1 MDFLAEQDRRR
12 TLAAI
17 RDKADRGDRLTT
29 RERAELASEHARRV
43 GDEIAAKLRAGKT
56 RDAFDIILH
65 EMAAAAIVHAERR
78 AEIEER
84 MASLEAVAAPL
95 KAGRVRLVSHGPR
108 AVS

>member
-12 TLAAI
+12 MLAAI
-17 RDKADRGDRLTT
+17 RDKADRGDPLTR
-29 RERAELASEHARRV
+29 RERSELAGEHARRV
-43 GDEIAAKLRAGKT
+43 GEEIAAKLRAGKT

-78 AEIEER
+78 AELEDRI
-84 MASLEAVAAPL
+84 AALEAAAAPL
-95 KAGRVRLVSHGPR
+95 KAGRVRLVSHSPR